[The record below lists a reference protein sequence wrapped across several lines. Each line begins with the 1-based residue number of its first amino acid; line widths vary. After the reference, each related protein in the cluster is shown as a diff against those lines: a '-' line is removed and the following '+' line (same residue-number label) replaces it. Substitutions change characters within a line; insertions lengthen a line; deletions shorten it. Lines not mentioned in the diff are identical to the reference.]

1 MVQFLWNAA
10 EICRLH
16 VGCILQIMMAR
27 SVLASDMA
35 QLVQKMRLAK
45 EYSTTVLDTEYRKNM
60 LQAAHVLA
68 KDSKNLLD
76 SVDHGRR
83 IAIFRQRLAA
93 AWAIADMHRW
103 VLGEFL

>member
-1 MVQFLWNAA
+1 MLLKSA
-10 EICRLH
+10 EC
-16 VGCILQIMMAR
+16 VSAVCQIMMAR
-27 SVLASDMA
+27 TVLASDMA

-45 EYSTTVLDTEYRKNM
+45 QYSTTVLNTEYRKNM

-83 IAIFRQRLAA
+83 VAVFRQRLAA
-93 AWAIADMHRW
+93 AWAIADID
-103 VLGEFL
+103 EFGSGRRVSSDMF

>member
-1 MVQFLWNAA
+1 MLQILLNVA
-10 EICRLH
+10 EICRMHIYCVYLH
-16 VGCILQIMMAR
+16 IYCVYQITMAR
-27 SVLASDMA
+27 TVLASDMG
-35 QLVQKMRLAK
+35 QLIQKMRLAK
-45 EYSTTVLDTEYRKNM
+45 EYSATAVLNTEYRKNM

-93 AWAIADMHRW
+93 A
-103 VLGEFL
+103 